1 MKLAICIPFRDSG
14 DGVRDKHLKE
24 FIPYMTEFLNNRN
37 IEHKFFIGHQ
47 ADDNLFNRSLM
58 KNVPFI
64 VAKEQGLPLTV
75 ETCPQYL
82 YFNAEDIGL

>member
-47 ADDNLFNRSLM
+47 ADDNLFNR
-58 KNVPFI
+58 
-64 VAKEQGLPLTV
+64 
-75 ETCPQYL
+75 
-82 YFNAEDIGL
+82 